1 MGRLLIFV
9 LIVIVLVLAV
19 GGIVYLFQNRQEAFK
34 RGLGGSKKRLAE
46 LESTADRQ
54 TDALK
59 EIRDIA
65 TSSEITSG
73 DPLWSLVVDK
83 VDQALERE
91 DKE

>member
-9 LIVIVLVLAV
+9 LIVILLVLAV
-19 GGIVYLFQNRQEAFK
+19 GGIVYLLQNRQEAFK

-46 LESTADRQ
+46 LESTSHRQ

-65 TSSEITSG
+65 TSSEIVSG
-73 DPLWSLVVDK
+73 DPLWSMVVDK

-91 DKE
+91 DEE

>member
-9 LIVIVLVLAV
+9 LIVILLVLAV